1 MRHSPEKRSVGQ
13 ANRRIPPVFWLL
25 IATMVVLFPL
35 LLPSSGE
42 ARLLAQPV
50 TTAQPPFRPL
60 PTPLAT
66 RVADQEL
73 QALITGVAQ
82 ANLSG
87 GATTFWVGGRLG
99 VDEPIDLAAII
110 GEKLPAFG
118 LMTRDGQPFELDLVG
133 EPLLLNFWASWCEPC
148 KVEFPLLV
156 AADADS
162 TSPFR
167 VVFANVWDEARSYED
182 FLAGYPEDIL
192 VVIDSKGML
201 PGLYGL
207 HYIPVSIVVDRQGTV
222 QLIQRGPV
230 NREVLMLAAVL
241 VS

>member
-1 MRHSPEKRSVGQ
+1 MRCFPEKRSVGQ
-13 ANRRIPPVFWLL
+13 ASIRIHPAFWLL
-25 IATMVVLFPL
+25 MAAVMLFPL
-35 LLPSSGE
+35 SLLSSGE

-66 RVADQEL
+66 QAAGQEL
-73 QALITGVAQ
+73 HALIAEVTQ
-82 ANLSG
+82 ANLAG
-87 GATTFWVGGRLG
+87 GATTFWAGGRLG
-99 VDEPIDLAAII
+99 VDASLDLAVTI

-118 LMTRDGQPFELDLVG
+118 LMTRNGQPFELDLVG

-156 AADADS
+156 TADADS

-167 VVFANVWDEARSYED
+167 VVFANVWDEAGSYED

-192 VVIDSKGML
+192 VVIDSGGML
-201 PGLYGL
+201 PGLYDL
-207 HYIPVSIVVDRQGTV
+207 HYIPVSILVDEQGAV

-230 NREVLMLAAVL
+230 NRAVLMLAAVL
-241 VS
+241 AS